1 MTQKLLAVAPDPAVF
16 VNIINQSHGG
26 ERLMRRGI

>member
-16 VNIINQSHGG
+16 VNIIIKAMGG